1 MSQNMGGKI
10 RTLLALLHGANAPLK
25 LIHMAPQQLCLA
37 HLVQLIRRAIRKRA
51 LGRSRLDIQP
61 RSKRAVAGAA
71 EHDGAEIGVVADLVE
86 DGAELEPDGLRKG
99 VEAGLAVDFNVGDE
113 FGGRGDAD
121 VFV

>member
-1 MSQNMGGKI
+1 
-10 RTLLALLHGANAPLK
+10 
-25 LIHMAPQQLCLA
+25 MAPQQLYLA
-37 HLVQLIRRAIRKRA
+37 HLVQLVRRAIRKRA

-61 RSKRAVAGAA
+61 RRKRAVAGAA

-99 VEAGLAVDFNVGDE
+99 VEAGLAVDFDVGDE